1 MFMRLRLLSI
11 LVPALVLSDLAL
23 VSFSAGAQADPVKL
37 TPVTVKNFKFPL
49 ALVAH
54 QGRVVAIGRD
64 GKPMA
69 LRADAGGALR
79 LTPTQMPPHFGDN
92 DRADIIPHA
101 SVARGGDIAE
111 AWFAYPSDEYAHG
124 ALGDIIEAKGVCL
137 VTSSGE
143 EMSFRLPKGSV
154 FEDLVPRIVDFD
166 GDGQEDIFAVRSYE
180 DAGAAITV
188 LTRRDGKLQIMA
200 EAAPVGISYRWLKP
214 VGIGD
219 FNGDGKQQ
227 IAYVQTSHI
236 GGILKLLH
244 RSGGDPKHLV
254 ASRVGYG
261 FSNHRGGVPRLVMH
275 AVLDWNG
282 DGAPEIIV
290 PRIGFRELAVIGFD
304 AGEAVL
310 RAVAVFDRAI
320 VVPMV
325 GGHIDDN
332 ESLDIAVGLADGRI
346 AALLR

>member
-1 MFMRLRLLSI
+1 
-11 LVPALVLSDLAL
+11 
-23 VSFSAGAQADPVKL
+23 
-37 TPVTVKNFKFPL
+37 
-49 ALVAH
+49 
-54 QGRVVAIGRD
+54 
-64 GKPMA
+64 
-69 LRADAGGALR
+69 
-79 LTPTQMPPHFGDN
+79 
-92 DRADIIPHA
+92 
-101 SVARGGDIAE
+101 
-111 AWFAYPSDEYAHG
+111 
-124 ALGDIIEAKGVCL
+124 VCL

-154 FEDLVPRIVDFD
+154 FEDLVPRIVDCD
-166 GDGQEDIFAVRSYE
+166 GDGQEDIVAVRSYE

-188 LTRRDGKLQIMA
+188 LTRRDGKLQI
-200 EAAPVGISYRWLKP
+200 
-214 VGIGD
+214 
-219 FNGDGKQQ
+219 
-227 IAYVQTSHI
+227 AYVQTPHI

-244 RSGGDPKHLV
+244 RSGDDPKHLV

-261 FSNHRGGVPRLVMH
+261 FSNHRGGVPRLAMH

-282 DGAPEIIV
+282 DGALETIV

-320 VVPMV
+320 VAPMV